1 MVKMNTNL
9 EYFSAQSHNEALC
22 SSASRTTSPMI
33 CRRSLC
39 SVSGN

>member
-1 MVKMNTNL
+1 MVKMNTDL
-9 EYFSAQSHNEALC
+9 DFSTQSHNEALS